1 MKKSTLS
8 KSFNKNIKM
17 VPYQETLTRVE
28 KGAMSRIYTKYFM
41 KKPYQKS
48 IKRCLINEP
57 NQASKQ

>member
-1 MKKSTLS
+1 
-8 KSFNKNIKM
+8 M
-17 VPYQETLTRVE
+17 VPYRETLTRVE
-28 KGAMSRIYTKYFM
+28 KGAISRIYTKYFM